1 MDVLK
6 IIRRY
11 KLKKRLE
18 FLIVR
23 EQELSTAIISDKQS
37 LDNQPENVTYL
48 SSFYRNLENLQ
59 MEYADVRDEIRAI
72 KKEVIRNGIYS

>member
-1 MDVLK
+1 MLK
-6 IIRRY
+6 IVRRY
-11 KLKKRLE
+11 KLKKRLK

-23 EQELSTAIISDKQS
+23 EQELSTAINSDKQS

-72 KKEVIRNGIYS
+72 KKELRKR

>member
-1 MDVLK
+1 MLK

-11 KLKKRLE
+11 KLKKRLKI
-18 FLIVR
+18 LIER
-23 EQELSTAIISDKQS
+23 EQALSAAIIVDEQA
-37 LDNQPENVTYL
+37 LDNQPKNVTYL

-72 KKEVIRNGIYS
+72 KKELKRK

>member
-1 MDVLK
+1 MLK

-18 FLIVR
+18 FLIER

-72 KKEVIRNGIYS
+72 KKELKRK

>member
-1 MDVLK
+1 MLK
-6 IIRRY
+6 IVRRY
-11 KLKKRLE
+11 KLKKRLK

-23 EQELSTAIISDKQS
+23 EQELLIAIFSDKRS

-72 KKEVIRNGIYS
+72 KKELRKR

>member
-1 MDVLK
+1 MLK
-6 IIRRY
+6 LVRRY
-11 KLKKRLE
+11 KLKKRLK

-23 EQELSTAIISDKQS
+23 EQELLIAIFSDKRS

-72 KKEVIRNGIYS
+72 KKELRKLK

>member
-23 EQELSTAIISDKQS
+23 EQELLTAIISDKQS

-59 MEYADVRDEIRAI
+59 MGHADVRDEIRAI
-72 KKEVIRNGIYS
+72 KKELRKR

>member
-72 KKEVIRNGIYS
+72 KKELKRK

>member
-1 MDVLK
+1 MLK
-6 IIRRY
+6 IVRRY

-23 EQELSTAIISDKQS
+23 EQELSTAINSDKQS

-72 KKEVIRNGIYS
+72 KKELRKR

>member
-1 MDVLK
+1 MLK
-6 IIRRY
+6 IVRRY
-11 KLKKRLE
+11 KLKKRLK
-18 FLIVR
+18 FLIIR

-72 KKEVIRNGIYS
+72 KKELRKR

>member
-11 KLKKRLE
+11 KLKKRLKI
-18 FLIVR
+18 LIER
-23 EQELSTAIISDKQS
+23 EQALSAAIIVDEQA
-37 LDNQPENVTYL
+37 LDNQPKNVTYL

-72 KKEVIRNGIYS
+72 KKELKRK

>member
-1 MDVLK
+1 MLK
-6 IIRRY
+6 IVRRY
-11 KLKKRLE
+11 KLKKRLI
-18 FLIVR
+18 FLIER

-59 MEYADVRDEIRAI
+59 MEHADVRDEIRAI
-72 KKEVIRNGIYS
+72 KKELRKR

>member
-1 MDVLK
+1 MEN
-6 IIRRY
+6 

-59 MEYADVRDEIRAI
+59 MEHADVRDEIRAI
-72 KKEVIRNGIYS
+72 KKELRKR